1 MHTNRKRNFTA
12 TGILFAL
19 FGLLT
24 LLVLK
29 VDVQPIGPNSSTIGL
44 ATINQLIWNLT
55 SENIIWY
62 HITDWLGLAGIFTA
76 FGFAV
81 FGLVQLI
88 KRKSLLK
95 VDPDIYI
102 LGAFYILVI
111 VCYCFFEIN
120 IVNYRPV
127 LMNGYLEA
135 SYPSSHTMIIC
146 CLMGT
151 AMLQFKSRIKNKIVL
166 RIVNTI
172 SMAIIIVTVIGR
184 LISGVHWFS
193 DIIGG
198 LLLSGALIM
207 LYYSCVEVVKK

>member
-55 SENIIWY
+55 GENIIWY
-62 HITDWLGLAGIFTA
+62 HITDWLGLVEIFTA
-76 FGFAV
+76 FSFAV
-81 FGLVQLI
+81 FGLIQLI

>member
-55 SENIIWY
+55 GENIIWY
-62 HITDWLGLAGIFTA
+62 HITDWLGLVGIFTA
-76 FGFAV
+76 FSFAV
-81 FGLVQLI
+81 FGLIQLI

>member
-55 SENIIWY
+55 GENIIWY
-62 HITDWLGLAGIFTA
+62 HITDWLGLVGIFTA

-151 AMLQFKSRIKNKIVL
+151 AMLQFKSRIINKIVL

>member
-44 ATINQLIWNLT
+44 ATINQFIWNLT
-55 SENIIWY
+55 GENIIWY
-62 HITDWLGLAGIFTA
+62 HITDWLGLVGIFTA

-172 SMAIIIVTVIGR
+172 SMVIIIVTVIGR

>member
-1 MHTNRKRNFTA
+1 MQTNRKRNFTV

-24 LLVLK
+24 LLVLR
-29 VDVQPIGPNSSTIGL
+29 VDVQPIGPDNSTVGL
-44 ATINQLIWNLT
+44 ATINQLIWKLT
-55 SENIIWY
+55 GENTIWY
-62 HITDWLGLAGIFTA
+62 HITDWLGLVGIFTA
-76 FGFAV
+76 LGFAI
-81 FGLVQLI
+81 FGLVQSI

-102 LGAFYILVI
+102 LGIFYILVI

-151 AMLQFKSRIKNKIVL
+151 AILQFKSRIKNK
-166 RIVNTI
+166 TI
-172 SMAIIIVTVIGR
+172 SGIVTAVSMAVIIVTVIGR

-193 DIIGG
+193 DILGG

-207 LYYSCVEVVKK
+207 LYYSCVELVKK

>member
-55 SENIIWY
+55 GENIIWY